1 MECISDKLRIRCFT
15 PQIHDRHTE
24 TYLSWFFF
32 YFFFIYLQL
41 APAKTVNLHSKL
53 YSLFTCSLI
62 QTDESTLRGT
72 QQKKQTWS
80 NISIV
85 VLNSMLAALNDFYDL
100 TIPVYKR
107 ELVSMH
113 FRTKIHSHVAFR
125 TARIGWCVCQGR
137 LSLSIIYSPDAKDHK
152 TKNACRKSAGHLEF
166 WMCVKL
172 NQQFESVCDLDLFK
186 TNNPTIFKYQ
196 NIPIWKKKWTLHV
209 ALW

>member
-1 MECISDKLRIRCFT
+1 
-15 PQIHDRHTE
+15 
-24 TYLSWFFF
+24 
-32 YFFFIYLQL
+32 
-41 APAKTVNLHSKL
+41 
-53 YSLFTCSLI
+53 
-62 QTDESTLRGT
+62 
-72 QQKKQTWS
+72 
-80 NISIV
+80 
-85 VLNSMLAALNDFYDL
+85 MLAALNDFYDL

-196 NIPIWKKKWTLHV
+196 NIPIWKKNGHYMLPCDRLTECRPPDIWRCYEISSHSFSNKLIVQKLH
-209 ALW
+209 WQFIQMT